1 MLKKTILIILLL
13 TVFIILLITGYF
25 IFIDIE
31 SKVPK
36 KLEIN
41 YNIKTEEYMN
51 RKLFIITPK
60 KENKN
65 NLKILY
71 IHGGAYVAETSDK
84 HWEFIGKIVND
95 TGATVILPDYP
106 LTPKYNYEDVF
117 NMIEPL
123 YKDIIEKVNPQD
135 LIVMG
140 DSAGG
145 GISLALEEKLV
156 KEKEALP
163 KKLILISPWIDVT
176 LTNKDIDN
184 IEKYDKE
191 LNRETLKLAGIAYAG
206 NSDLTN
212 YLISPIY
219 GNLKGLKNVI
229 IYTGTYDILN
239 PDIHKLIE
247 KAKEVDTNI
256 TLKEYEKA
264 GHIWFI
270 NNNSDVNLMKE
281 AYNDLINTLKTSLEG
296 EI

>member
-1 MLKKTILIILLL
+1 MLKKTLLI
-13 TVFIILLITGYF
+13 IILLILFIVLLITAYF
-25 IFIDIE
+25 VFIDIE

-36 KLEIN
+36 RLEIN
-41 YNIKTEEYMN
+41 YNIESQEYMQ

-84 HWEFIGKIVND
+84 HWKFIGKIVND

-123 YKDIIEKVNPQD
+123 YKDIIERVNPED
-135 LIVMG
+135 LIIIG

-156 KEKEALP
+156 QEKERLP

-184 IEKYDKE
+184 VEKYDKE
-191 LNRETLKLAGIAYAG
+191 LNKETLKLAGKVYAG
-206 NSDLTN
+206 NTDPTN

-219 GNLKGLKNVI
+219 GNLEGLKNVV

-247 KAKEVDTNI
+247 KAKDVNSNI
-256 TLKEYEKA
+256 TLKEYKEA

-270 NNNSDVNLMKE
+270 NNNSDDKLIKE
-281 AYNDLINTLKTSLEG
+281 AYNDLINTLKTNLE
-296 EI
+296 E

>member
-1 MLKKTILIILLL
+1 MLKKTLLI
-13 TVFIILLITGYF
+13 IILLILFIVLLITAYF
-25 IFIDIE
+25 VFIDIE

-41 YNIKTEEYMN
+41 YNIESQEYMQ

-84 HWEFIGKIVND
+84 HWEFIGKIVSD

-123 YKDIIEKVNPQD
+123 YKDIIERINPED
-135 LIVMG
+135 LIIIG

-156 KEKEALP
+156 QEKERLP

-184 IEKYDKE
+184 VEKYDKE
-191 LNRETLKLAGIAYAG
+191 LNKETLKLAGKVYAG
-206 NSDLTN
+206 NTDPTN

-219 GNLKGLKNVI
+219 GNLEGLKNVV

-247 KAKEVDTNI
+247 NAKDVNTNI
-256 TLKEYEKA
+256 TLKEYKEA

-270 NNNSDVNLMKE
+270 NNNSDDKLIKE
-281 AYNDLINTLKTSLEG
+281 AYNDLINTLKTNLE
-296 EI
+296 E

>member
-1 MLKKTILIILLL
+1 MLKKTLLI
-13 TVFIILLITGYF
+13 IILLILFIVLLITAYF
-25 IFIDIE
+25 VFIDIE

-41 YNIKTEEYMN
+41 YNIGSQEYMQ

-84 HWEFIGKIVND
+84 HWQFIGKIVND

-123 YKDIIEKVNPQD
+123 YKDIIERINPED
-135 LIVMG
+135 LIIIG

-156 KEKEALP
+156 QEKERLP

-176 LTNKDIDN
+176 LTNEDIDN

-191 LNRETLKLAGIAYAG
+191 LNKETLKLAGKVYAG
-206 NSDLTN
+206 NTDPTN

-219 GNLKGLKNVI
+219 GNLEGLKNVV

-247 KAKEVDTNI
+247 KAKDANTNI
-256 TLKEYEKA
+256 TLKEYKEA

-270 NNNSDVNLMKE
+270 NNNSDDKLIKE
-281 AYNDLINTLKTSLEG
+281 AYNDLINTLKTNLE
-296 EI
+296 E